1 MTLRVNRD
9 IDVVGSWTKR
19 SEIVIRSRKTIVIGA
34 GPAGS
39 AAALGLACSAGNE
52 CLLLERKTLPRT
64 KACGSGLSPWT
75 LKFLDRLGVGE
86 KIRRRAF
93 RIDGAIIAGADG
105 RGVEL
110 RGDHET
116 AVLLRSELDEL
127 LAREAES
134 QGTALR
140 EDCTVR
146 RIESHRGQVAVQTSQ
161 GTFEAD
167 AVIDCSGAT
176 GGFDGERRHSP
187 SQSGQATL
195 HTIMAWY
202 EGMQGTS
209 DVVELFFDRELKP
222 HYGWVFPESAG
233 RVNVGLCFAPDKAK
247 PNARQRFES
256 FLERRLSQ
264 RLRGA
269 QQIGGWI
276 GHPVQVSSMPKQ
288 LTAPGVLRA
297 GEAGWLAD
305 FATAEGIYHA
315 LVSGHLAGT
324 HLGKLARRSWREDL
338 DARSYQTSVV
348 KTLAPR
354 MLGGRLLMTA
364 LRGPALDIAL
374 GFSSARATRQ
384 VLKRAFSGLY
394 HG

>member
-1 MTLRVNRD
+1 MRKT
-9 IDVVGSWTKR
+9 
-19 SEIVIRSRKTIVIGA
+19 RKTIVIGA
-34 GPAGS
+34 GPAGC
-39 AAALGLACSAGNE
+39 AAAIGLASYAASE

-86 KIRRRAF
+86 KVRRRAF
-93 RIDGAIIAGADG
+93 RIDGAIIAGVDG

-116 AVLLRSELDEL
+116 AVLLRSEFDEL
-127 LAREAES
+127 LAREAQS
-134 QGTALR
+134 RGTELR
-140 EDCTVR
+140 EGCTVR
-146 RIESHRGQVAVQTSQ
+146 RIENHRGQVAVETSE

-167 AVIDCSGAT
+167 ALIDCTGAT
-176 GGFDGERRHSP
+176 GGFDRERRRAP
-187 SQSGQATL
+187 SAAGQATL

-202 EGMQGTS
+202 EGLQGTS

-222 HYGWVFPESAG
+222 HYGWVFPETAG

-247 PNARQRFES
+247 PNARQRFEA
-256 FLERRLSQ
+256 FLERRLAQ

-269 QQIGGWI
+269 QQLGGWI
-276 GHPVQVSSMPKQ
+276 GHPVQVSSVPRQ
-288 LTAPGVLRA
+288 LSAPGVLRA
-297 GEAGWLAD
+297 GEAAWLAD

-324 HLGKLARRSWREDL
+324 HLGALAGRGWRDDL
-338 DARSYQTSVV
+338 EARTYQANVT
-348 KTLAPR
+348 KALAPR
-354 MLGGRLLMTA
+354 MLGGRLLMSA
-364 LRGPALDIAL
+364 LKSPALDIAL
-374 GFSSARATRQ
+374 SFSSARATRE